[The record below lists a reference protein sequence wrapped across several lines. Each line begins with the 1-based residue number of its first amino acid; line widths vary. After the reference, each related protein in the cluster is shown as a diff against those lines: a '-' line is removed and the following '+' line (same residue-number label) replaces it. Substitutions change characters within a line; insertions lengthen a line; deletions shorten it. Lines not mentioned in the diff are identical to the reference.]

1 MEMHQVRYFLA
12 TVSELNFTKAAEKCN
27 VTQPSLTR
35 AIKQLEDE
43 LGGDLFR
50 RERPQAQLTELGQ
63 RMHPL
68 LKQCYE
74 SALGARSLAAA
85 IQSGEVG
92 ALKLALS
99 RTINL
104 ELLTPHL
111 TELIRLFNR
120 LEVKL
125 LRGTAPQV
133 VEFLKAGDAELA
145 VAGDIGE
152 EWERL
157 DRWPLFTEE
166 FGLIFNARHRLAA
179 HPMIEIEDL
188 RQERWLRRA
197 YCEQAEQTAALI
209 RGHHLDVDQRPRA
222 HIRARPHHFA
232 GGRPGRRVRSAHRAA
247 SRDLEARARQRRR
260 IASHRLSLRRRR
272 PPAHADGIGH
282 PEDAARGG
290 LVALHGL
297 IAAGERRFGAAL
309 ERIPIGSNWDA
320 LQIPWFCACPYRKT
334 GSHFSGTCASS

>member
-27 VTQPSLTR
+27 VAQPSLTR

-85 IQSGEVG
+85 IQSGEIG

-99 RTINL
+99 RSINL

-133 VEFLKAGDAELA
+133 VEFLKAGHAELA
-145 VAGDIGE
+145 IAGDIGE

-157 DRWPLFTEE
+157 ERWPLFTEE
-166 FGLIFNARHRLAA
+166 FGLIFNAKHRLAA

-209 RGHHLDVDQRPRA
+209 RGHHLDVDKG
-222 HIRARPHHFA
+222 HEPHHFA

-247 SRDLEARARQRRR
+247 SRDLEACARQRR
-260 IASHRLSLRRRR
+260 
-272 PPAHADGIGH
+272 
-282 PEDAARGG
+282 
-290 LVALHGL
+290 
-297 IAAGERRFGAAL
+297 
-309 ERIPIGSNWDA
+309 
-320 LQIPWFCACPYRKT
+320 
-334 GSHFSGTCASS
+334 

>member
-35 AIKQLEDE
+35 AIKLLEDE

-157 DRWPLFTEE
+157 ERWPLFTEE
-166 FGLIFNARHRLAA
+166 FGLIFNAKHRLAA

-209 RGHHLDVDQRPRA
+209 RP
-222 HIRARPHHFA
+222 
-232 GGRPGRRVRSAHRAA
+232 S
-247 SRDLEARARQRRR
+247 SRC
-260 IASHRLSLRRRR
+260 
-272 PPAHADGIGH
+272 G
-282 PEDAARGG
+282 
-290 LVALHGL
+290 
-297 IAAGERRFGAAL
+297 
-309 ERIPIGSNWDA
+309 
-320 LQIPWFCACPYRKT
+320 
-334 GSHFSGTCASS
+334 